1 MGGKAVTHEKLSQA
15 LELLASKYQ
24 LATQNSDASAQ
35 WIDTVIV
42 DVKNNFSL
50 FRYEQLFYDQIQSL
64 KQDLFNPFRTA
75 LED

>member
-64 KQDLFNPFRTA
+64 KQDLFNQFRTA

>member
-42 DVKNNFSL
+42 DVENNFIL
-50 FRYEQLFYDQIQSL
+50 WVEQLFYDQIQSL